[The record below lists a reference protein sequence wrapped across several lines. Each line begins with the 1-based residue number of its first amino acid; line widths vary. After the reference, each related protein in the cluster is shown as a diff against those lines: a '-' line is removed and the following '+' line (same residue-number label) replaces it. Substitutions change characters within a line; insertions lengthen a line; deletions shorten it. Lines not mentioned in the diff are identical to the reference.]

1 MACLHAGNTA
11 TVPRPASESARGAEA
26 AGTLRLRLRLR
37 GGGGGGGKTRIQG
50 GSRKGQWLG
59 LKRSPDGGRVI
70 LEPSLDKRPIPTPE
84 EEAAA
89 AAATAAEHA
98 GLLANHRAAGL
109 IATQALKLLVA
120 EVQPGLNASHLCAR
134 GDELVAGLLRE
145 RYPDRA
151 HRLPNASSPVA
162 ERAKEYSTTH
172 RDTDRK
178 RVRAADMEPADLGLG
193 AAHPTTLALNNQC
206 GRSAPLPRSP
216 QDRQLKLGDL
226 AKIEV

>member
-1 MACLHAGNTA
+1 M
-11 TVPRPASESARGAEA
+11 
-26 AGTLRLRLRLR
+26 
-37 GGGGGGGKTRIQG
+37 
-50 GSRKGQWLG
+50 
-59 LKRSPDGGRVI
+59 I

-151 HRLPNASSPVA
+151 HRLPNASSPVS

-178 RVRAADMEPADLGLG
+178 RVRAAAGRLLSREGHGVG
-193 AAHPTTLALNNQC
+193 AHA
-206 GRSAPLPRSP
+206 
-216 QDRQLKLGDL
+216 
-226 AKIEV
+226 